1 MRVLWGAAALT
12 LVTAVG
18 AAAQSQQDPDAL
30 LKEAERLSWLKAWRA
45 AAPLYAEAERLF
57 TARGDPRNAL
67 FARINHLRGQLP
79 TLPVADVSQQLD
91 AYLDD
96 PLVQSDAR
104 LRLRC
109 LVIKGET
116 DQDLDPTLAEASW
129 REALA
134 AAESLKDAG
143 WVNRARGELGLVAF
157 LQGNINQSVVALGQA
172 LKVAQT
178 TGDTASVVRWTTLFG
193 HGYVQLGRPAEAL
206 DFYDR
211 ALRVAAT
218 VPELQFPVM
227 TYVGKGDALIRAGRV
242 DEAEQVIAQAIEI
255 ANRHDASGY
264 QAQLNLQLAA
274 IAQQR
279 KDGRAAMDAL
289 RRATAFANE
298 AGAGRLV
305 AEVALR
311 RAGFQRGMGDA
322 TGADRSLQDG
332 ISSARAMRER
342 FLLPQ
347 LLAARA
353 DLHLS
358 QKRYDSASA
367 LLDEASDLLDGWFT
381 NASSPWVKSRLVSG
395 MDNVFTT
402 RIRLEGERGAS
413 PGAFLA
419 VVEQARGRALL
430 DLLQSRPTTDATRSA
445 ALRAGERR
453 IAALQVQLFQATSPQ
468 QRQRLLDDIFVAE
481 QQLAPVST
489 ELFARRKQAGPRTP
503 VSLQD
508 LQASL
513 ADGELLLEFVLAEP
527 ASYCL
532 VVSRRSARV
541 QRLAAAPA
549 LEAEVQSLVD
559 KVRAGSDVSAE
570 ARVVARSLLQPI
582 KELATATRVVISPD
596 STLHQLP
603 FELLELSAGRRLLES
618 HVVSYAPSA
627 SVLALL
633 RERTTGAAPARL
645 ALAVSTTV
653 EGEGIPEPSGASIA
667 RGVHDVQL
675 RDLRPLPSA
684 TDEAKSVVSILG
696 AEQGTVLVGEAAT
709 ETALKQQPLQDYRVL
724 HFAVHGLPSSTFP
737 TRAALL
743 VRPGANEDGLLQASE
758 ILALRLRADL
768 VTLSACDTGSG
779 SEHGQDGV
787 SSLVRPFIAAGARSV
802 VANLWAADDA
812 FSLTLMREF
821 YQRLSAGADV
831 GEALQQAKVRMLEKF
846 GPQAVPRLWSGIV
859 AYGDTTVTFAS
870 SAGSGQ

>member
-18 AAAQSQQDPDAL
+18 AAAQSQHDPDAL
-30 LKEAERLSWLKAWRA
+30 LKEAERLSWLKAWTA

-134 AAESLKDAG
+134 VAESLKDAG

-157 LQGNINQSVVALGQA
+157 LQGNINASVVALGQA

-227 TYVGKGDALIRAGRV
+227 TYVGKGDALIRAGRI
-242 DEAEQVIAQAIEI
+242 DEAEQVIAQAIEV
-255 ANRHDASGY
+255 ANRRDAPGY

-274 IAQQR
+274 IAQER
-279 KDGRAAMDAL
+279 KNGPAALDAL
-289 RRATAFANE
+289 RRAATFANE
-298 AGAGRLV
+298 AGASRLV
-305 AEVALR
+305 AEVAMR
-311 RAGFQRGMGDA
+311 RSWFQRAMGDA
-322 TGADRSLQDG
+322 TGADRSLQNG
-332 ISSARAMRER
+332 IDSARAMREH

-358 QKRYDSASA
+358 QKRYDSAA
-367 LLDEASDLLDGWFT
+367 GLLEEASDLLEGWFT

-430 DLLQSRPTTDATRSA
+430 DLLQSRPVVDRRRSA
-445 ALRAGERR
+445 ALRSGERK
-453 IAALQVQLFQATSPQ
+453 IAALQVQLFEATSPQ

-481 QQLAPVST
+481 QQLAPIST
-489 ELFARRKQAGPRTP
+489 ELFARRTQAGPRTP
-503 VSLQD
+503 VSLAN

-513 ADGELLLEFVLAEP
+513 ADGELFLEFVLAEP

-541 QRLAAAPA
+541 QHLAAAPA
-549 LEAEVQSLVD
+549 LEAEVRSLVD

-570 ARVVARSLLQPI
+570 ARVVARSLLEPI

-603 FELLELSAGRRLLES
+603 FELLEVRAGRRLLES
-618 HVVSYAPSA
+618 YVVSYTPSA

-633 RERTTGAAPARL
+633 RERSSSAGPTRL
-645 ALAVSTTV
+645 ALSVSATV
-653 EGEGIPEPSGASIA
+653 EGDGIPEPGGAPIA
-667 RGVHDVQL
+667 RGIHDVQL

-696 AEQGTVLVGEAAT
+696 AETGTVLVGEAAT
-709 ETALKQQPLQDYRVL
+709 ETALKEQPLQDYRVL

-758 ILALRLRADL
+758 ILGLRLRADL

-802 VANLWAADDA
+802 VANLWAADDV

-821 YQRLSAGADV
+821 YQRLSDGADV
-831 GEALQQAKVRMLEKF
+831 GEALQQAKLQMLEKF

-859 AYGDTTVTFAS
+859 AYGDTTVTLAS
-870 SAGSGQ
+870 SAGPGQ